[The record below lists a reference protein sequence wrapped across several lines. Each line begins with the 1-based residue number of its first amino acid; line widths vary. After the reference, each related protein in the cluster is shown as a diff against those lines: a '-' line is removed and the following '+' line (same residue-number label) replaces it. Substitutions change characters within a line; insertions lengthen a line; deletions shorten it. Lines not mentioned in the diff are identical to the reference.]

1 MVSWSDEEMEPAY
14 WYILNNCDEV
24 EPFKIQHYELL
35 KRESPFKLEERQR
48 DQFPKWFKGHIEE
61 LYSQGSSHVTE
72 EMYALSFGPSDTVGT
87 YTMCNANGVR
97 WHVKQLQ
104 QTKTVQN
111 SGIMVPGSHN
121 NGESDFYGQL
131 VSVVKLDFP
140 YGYSVFLFKCEWFN
154 TVNTRKRKRIF
165 YDYHLTSLNVND
177 KWYVK
182 DSFVLAKQA
191 QQVFYLDDPNLGF
204 GWKVIQKI
212 RHRHIWD
219 VPENEESHDAETN
232 YVDGIDQEDEA
243 SNIIPPIED
252 DNVELMSSLRR
263 NDVEPELVVLTNKD
277 IEQGTLIGDDFIDDN
292 LLDEELPSGD
302 EDDTQESDEYSD
314 LD

>member
-1 MVSWSDEEMEPAY
+1 M
-14 WYILNNCDEV
+14 
-24 EPFKIQHYELL
+24 
-35 KRESPFKLEERQR
+35 
-48 DQFPKWFKGHIEE
+48 
-61 LYSQGSSHVTE
+61 
-72 EMYALSFGPSDTVGT
+72 
-87 YTMCNANGVR
+87 
-97 WHVKQLQ
+97 
-104 QTKTVQN
+104 QN

-154 TVNTRKRKRIF
+154 TVNTRKRKKIIR
-165 YDYHLTSLNVND
+165 DYHLTSLNVND
-177 KWYVK
+177 KWYAK

-191 QQVFYLDDPNLGF
+191 QQVFYLDDPNFGS

-219 VPENEESHDAETN
+219 MPENEQSHDAETN

-243 SNIIPPIED
+243 SNIIPPIEE
-252 DNVELMSSLRR
+252 DNVDLMPSLRR

-277 IEQGTLIGDDFIDDN
+277 IEQGTLIGDDFIADN
-292 LLDEELPSGD
+292 LLNEELPSGD